1 MSETKND
8 ELTDSLFNEIVYK
21 NNKYKRHNRR
31 RLVFWILVLII
42 FGYLLYYYFLN
53 TSDPL
58 DLEEMLHLGTVIDRQ
73 GVAMLF

>member
-21 NNKYKRHNRR
+21 NNKFKRHNRR
-31 RLVFWILVLII
+31 RLAFWILVLII

-58 DLEEMLHLGTVIDRQ
+58 DLEEMLHLGTDIDRQ

>member
-31 RLVFWILVLII
+31 RLAFWILVLII